1 MINSSSEDNSPEQ
14 IGTPIDGVYFNLGQ
28 SYRALNEFIEAK
40 EAFEKAIEVNPN
52 TQAMVYHHLGVTKIQ
67 LGDFTTCIEDFT
79 NALKIDDNYFDSYY
93 MRAVA
98 YTSDKSEL
106 QNISKAK
113 KDLKIY
119 LNQYPEDGAANRLF
133 DAIK

>member
-1 MINSSSEDNSPEQ
+1 ME
-14 IGTPIDGVYFNLGQ
+14 G
-28 SYRALNEFIEAK
+28 AK
-40 EAFEKAIEVNPN
+40 EAFEKAIEINPN

-98 YTSDKSEL
+98 YTSDKSEF

-119 LNQYPEDGAANRLF
+119 LNQYPEDGAANRLL